1 VATAALAG
9 CSAMTAQEQQL
20 REAVVRTTQRQLE
33 QLASAPRQ
41 LERRPSPLAFSPER
55 LAELEAMSPD
65 LLSAEGEIALPDDL
79 LGKAAQT
86 VGLTLE
92 EAVQRA
98 VRHNLDANLARIQP
112 AIAASQIVQAQAV
125 FDWTLFASFDFSKIK
140 QQTPVPLIQGV
151 PIGSALNKNQSF
163 AFQTGLR
170 RTFDTGGQLTISQGL
185 DVFNNKSPGV
195 QRFPDPTRT
204 ASLDI
209 TLQQPLLRNFGQQVN
224 RAQIRLAHNAQRS
237 AVEQLKTQLLRTA
250 AAVEQAYWD
259 LALAVEELKI
269 RQRLL
274 ERGLRTQRVLEGRQ
288 GFDVRPAE
296 LSDAVARVEARKGDV
311 IRARNRVLQASDRLK
326 ALLNDPELPL
336 AQETA
341 LLPLDRPADAPTTF
355 DLRSLVQTTLRKRP
369 ELQQAILAIDD
380 AQIRE
385 EVARNA
391 RLPLLDVRFQTRFG
405 GLGEDA
411 DRAYDELFSGDFVD
425 YLVGVQFEQP
435 LGNRL
440 AVAAHKQRRLERLA
454 AVTAHRNAVQQ
465 VLLEVK
471 TALRDAATAYELIEQ
486 SRAARLAA
494 AENLRTLLVEEENI
508 RALTPDFLDL
518 KLRRQEALAAAE
530 LQEAQARVDYSE
542 ALARLYAA
550 TGQALERW
558 GVEVVEPRTTI
569 EWADIETLAYDVL
582 R

>member
-1 VATAALAG
+1 
-9 CSAMTAQEQQL
+9 MHDQEQQL
-20 REAVVRTTQRQLE
+20 REAVVRTTQRQLQAVAE
-33 QLASAPRQ
+33 AKQPRQ
-41 LERRPSPLAFSPER
+41 LTRTPSPLHFSPQR
-55 LAELEAMSPD
+55 LKELEAMSPD
-65 LLSAEGEIALPDDL
+65 LLSAEGDVPLPDDL
-79 LGKAAQT
+79 LGESAQT
-86 VGLTLE
+86 VSLTLE

-98 VRHNLDANLARIQP
+98 VRHNLDAQLASIQP
-112 AIAASQIVQAQAV
+112 AVAAAQIVQAQAV
-125 FDWTLFASFDFSKIK
+125 FDWTLFASFDFSRVK
-140 QQTPVPLIQGV
+140 QQTPVPLIQGI

-170 RTFDTGGQLTISQGL
+170 RRFQTGGQLTVSQGL

-209 TLQQPLLRNFGQQVN
+209 TLEHPVLRNFGVGVN
-224 RAQIRLAHNAQRS
+224 RAQIRLAQNAQRS
-237 AVEQLKTQLLRTA
+237 AVEALKAQLLRTVA
-250 AAVEQAYWD
+250 DVEQAYWS
-259 LALAVEELKI
+259 LALAVEELRI

-274 ERGLRTQRVLEGRQ
+274 ERGVQTQRVLEGRL

-326 ALLNDPELPL
+326 ALLNDPDLPL
-336 AQETA
+336 AGETA
-341 LLPLDRPADAPTTF
+341 LLPVDRPADVPVSF
-355 DLRSLVQTTLRKRP
+355 DLRSLVDATLRKRP
-369 ELQQAILAIDD
+369 EIQQAILAIDD

-391 RLPLLDVRFQTRFG
+391 RLPLLDVRFEARFG

-411 DRAYDELFSGDFVD
+411 DRAYDQLFTGDFVD
-425 YLVGVQFEQP
+425 YLFGLQFEQP

-465 VLLEVK
+465 ALLEVK
-471 TALRDAATAYELIEQ
+471 TALRDVVTAYELIEQ
-486 SRAARLAA
+486 TRSARLAA

-518 KLRRQEALAAAE
+518 KLRRQEALAVAE
-530 LQEAQARVDYSE
+530 LQEVQARVDYSD

-550 TGQALERW
+550 TGEALERR
-558 GVEVVEPRTTI
+558 GVEFVEPKTSVDWTAIDELTTH
-569 EWADIETLAYDVL
+569 VL